1 MTCDEL
7 YRRLTDHA
15 EGVLDADVC
24 QEVDRHL
31 AECESCRLIRRD
43 LEDLSRLC
51 REKEP
56 ARLPEGVRARIQS
69 LLEES
74 QTLS

>member
-7 YRRLTDHA
+7 YQRLTEHA

-24 QEVDRHL
+24 QEVDKHL
-31 AECESCRLIRRD
+31 AGCEDCRMIRSD

-51 REKEP
+51 REQEP
-56 ARLPEGVRARIQS
+56 VRLPDEVRQRI
-69 LLEES
+69 LALIES
-74 QTLS
+74 

>member
-7 YRRLTDHA
+7 YQRLTDHA

-31 AECESCRLIRRD
+31 AECESCRLIRQD

-51 REKEP
+51 RKQEP
-56 ARLPEGVRARIQS
+56 VRLPDDVRARIEA
-69 LLEES
+69 LLVS
-74 QTLS
+74 

>member
-7 YRRLTDHA
+7 YQRLTEHA

-31 AECESCRLIRRD
+31 AGCESCRLIRQD

-51 REKEP
+51 RKQEP
-56 ARLPEGVRARIQS
+56 VKLPDDVRARIAA
-69 LLEES
+69 LLIS
-74 QTLS
+74 